1 MATIEQPPAQRAA
14 IPRSRSARLADQGE
28 SSAVAVCWR
37 RERDVSTDGHHH
49 HPTAATAAL
58 FVTHPERRLS
68 VREPRAGTDLSS
80 EHFPPPLYTVVGNSC
95 NEPWIND
102 GFLLAALKA
111 TGSRPGFSHASAVAA
126 LAHAKNKQ
134 PESGRSSIAAIDVP
148 DYPSETPSQEGYKAA
163 ISALR
168 DHRSIASPPA
178 ADSKHETAAT
188 DARREITSR
197 EKAIRAATGAFYN
210 SRKRADSAPLEDPYA
225 MSGAR
230 DPLDELDGSA
240 EASRI
245 QHVAN
250 TNARLYTASPPVAIE
265 VEEQNK
271 KNVMR
276 AAAISMAREMYGI
289 AENAEEGRTG
299 AAIPAA
305 QRGHARA
312 QSQQAI
318 SKANAGALQRAMS
331 LQEVAQK
338 RAAEKLASMQDET
351 AVYREYYGIEPQAPR
366 SSLPARRRRA
376 SVDSDESSFDAERSR
391 EIRYQMTNLRS
402 KLDAVDE
409 QRQRDR
415 ALLMEAARKN
425 VDAAIQ
431 DMEKR
436 AYADTGRAPP
446 SVRKE
451 WEEAALARAEKDMQD
466 IDVQLMQ
473 PDRVNLGAH
482 KFVDMTDVEAL
493 ARSRLQPTFDEI
505 HERAEAQRAK
515 ELEQRLDEEEK
526 QRHNAIERQREADT
540 RAEEKRQR
548 GSCTS
553 TIELVCVTNTVLAT
567 LKQES
572 RGKEERSWPWR
583 KKAKRN
589 GDSAS
594 KAPVVTSRPAE
605 EGIQEPTGE
614 GLVGTVTQDT
624 VQTDTATG
632 NEQIVAS
639 GAAAEPSSAASAIP
653 RSESKLKTWIGR
665 LGGRRSSATAATPPR
680 EAEADV
686 NPEPTPGVAD
696 EGRPASSD
704 DSRAAPLRSN
714 PVTTPDIEGT
724 QRPAVDADHSAET
737 QTGEEQEMAKGSK
750 AKGDGKSRLKSRFS
764 RIVSRGSQEEK
775 TDGVEPSSHKAQGT
789 SVPIEHT
796 AADELHEQSP
806 ERDNLRESAVEQG
819 LPVPLAIGKRLSN
832 GTGRES
838 RFSED
843 L

>member
-1 MATIEQPPAQRAA
+1 MATIQQPPAQRAA
-14 IPRSRSARLADQGE
+14 IPRSRSARLADQ
-28 SSAVAVCWR
+28 
-37 RERDVSTDGHHH
+37 
-49 HPTAATAAL
+49 AATAAL

-68 VREPRAGTDLSS
+68 VREPRAGTDLS
-80 EHFPPPLYTVVGNSC
+80 T
-95 NEPWIND
+95 
-102 GFLLAALKA
+102 LKA

-134 PESGRSSIAAIDVP
+134 PESGRSSAAAIYVP
-148 DYPSETPSQEGYKAA
+148 DYTQETPSPEGYKAA

-168 DHRSIASPPA
+168 DHRSIASPSA
-178 ADSKHETAAT
+178 GDSKHDTPSA
-188 DARREITSR
+188 DGRREITSR
-197 EKAIRAATGAFYN
+197 EKAIRAASGAFYN
-210 SRKRADSAPLEDPYA
+210 SRKRADSTPLETPYA

-230 DPLDELDGSA
+230 DPFDELDSSM

-250 TNARLYTASPPVAIE
+250 TNARLYTATPPVAIE
-265 VEEQNK
+265 VEEQNR

-289 AENAEEGRTG
+289 AEEGGQAG

-312 QSQQAI
+312 RSQQAV
-318 SKANAGALQRAMS
+318 SKASAGILQRAMS

-351 AVYREYYGIEPQAPR
+351 AVYREYYGIGIEPQASR
-366 SSLPARRRRA
+366 SGLPARRRRA
-376 SVDSDESSFDAERSR
+376 SSIDSDESFDAERSR
-391 EIRYQMTNLRS
+391 EIRHQMTSLRT

-415 ALLMEAARKN
+415 TMLMEAARKN

-431 DMEKR
+431 DMERR
-436 AYADTGRAPP
+436 AYAETGRATP

-466 IDVQLMQ
+466 IDAHIVH
-473 PDRVNLGAH
+473 PDRVNLGAQ
-482 KFVDMTDVEAL
+482 KFVDMSDVEAL

-526 QRHNAIERQREADT
+526 LRHDAVERQREADT

-548 GSCTS
+548 
-553 TIELVCVTNTVLAT
+553 AT
-567 LKQES
+567 LKQNS
-572 RGKEERSWPWR
+572 QGKEEKHWPWR
-583 KKAKRN
+583 KKLKRN
-589 GDSAS
+589 GNNA
-594 KAPVVTSRPAE
+594 AERPVVTGGATE
-605 EGIQEPTGE
+605 ERDTEPVGE
-614 GLVGTVTQDT
+614 GLAGTVTQDT
-624 VQTDTATG
+624 VQTDTAPD
-632 NEQIVAS
+632 NEQAVAS
-639 GAAAEPSSAASAIP
+639 GATAAAEPNAVQPAIS

-665 LGGRRSSATAATPPR
+665 LSGRRSSVAAAAAAAAPK
-680 EAEADV
+680 EAEV
-686 NPEPTPGVAD
+686 HPEPTPNATD
-696 EGRPASSD
+696 EGSPTSMD
-704 DSRAAPLRSN
+704 ESRAAPLRSN
-714 PVTTPDIEGT
+714 PVRASDIAGEPIRST
-724 QRPAVDADHSAET
+724 DQDHPAEARA
-737 QTGEEQEMAKGSK
+737 GEEQEASG
-750 AKGDGKSRLKSRFS
+750 GL
-764 RIVSRGSQEEK
+764 QEAK
-775 TDGVEPSSHKAQGT
+775 TDGVEPQGHEAQGEP
-789 SVPIEHT
+789 VPIEHT
-796 AADELHEQSP
+796 AADDLYDRSP
-806 ERDNLRESAVEQG
+806 ERDGLRDSAADQG
-819 LPVPLAIGKRLSN
+819 LPVPPAIGKRLSN

>member
-14 IPRSRSARLADQGE
+14 IPRSRSARLADQ
-28 SSAVAVCWR
+28 
-37 RERDVSTDGHHH
+37 
-49 HPTAATAAL
+49 AATAAL

-68 VREPRAGTDLSS
+68 VREPRAPGTDLS
-80 EHFPPPLYTVVGNSC
+80 T
-95 NEPWIND
+95 
-102 GFLLAALKA
+102 LKA

-126 LAHAKNKQ
+126 LAHAKSKQ
-134 PESGRSSIAAIDVP
+134 PESGRSSTAAIYVP
-148 DYPSETPSQEGYKAA
+148 DYPPETPSQEGYKAA
-163 ISALR
+163 ISAIR
-168 DHRSIASPPA
+168 DHRSIASPAP
-178 ADSKHETAAT
+178 ADSKHDTFTA

-197 EKAIRAATGAFYN
+197 EKAIRAASGAFYN

-230 DPLDELDGSA
+230 DPLDELDSSA

-289 AENAEEGRTG
+289 AENAEDQTG

-312 QSQQAI
+312 RSQQVVN
-318 SKANAGALQRAMS
+318 KATVGALQRAMS

-351 AVYREYYGIEPQAPR
+351 AVYREYYGIEPQASR

-451 WEEAALARAEKDMQD
+451 WEDAALARAEKDMQE
-466 IDVQLMQ
+466 IDAQLIQ

-482 KFVDMTDVEAL
+482 KFVDMSDVEAL

-505 HERAEAQRAK
+505 HERAEAQRAR
-515 ELEQRLDEEEK
+515 ELEQRLDEEERL
-526 QRHNAIERQREADT
+526 RHDAVERQREADT

-548 GSCTS
+548 A
-553 TIELVCVTNTVLAT
+553 V
-567 LKQES
+567 LKQQS

-583 KKAKRN
+583 KKAKRDGGN
-589 GDSAS
+589 
-594 KAPVVTSRPAE
+594 APETPLVKDRVAAE
-605 EGIQEPTGE
+605 ENNEPAGE

-624 VQTDTATG
+624 VQTDTVTG
-632 NEQIVAS
+632 NDQAVAS
-639 GAAAEPSSAASAIP
+639 GAAAEPSPATSPILK
-653 RSESKLKTWIGR
+653 SESKLKTWIGK
-665 LGGRRSSATAATPPR
+665 LGGRRSSTTAAAAAPR
-680 EAEADV
+680 EAGV
-686 NPEPTPGVAD
+686 SPEPTSGVPD
-696 EGRPASSD
+696 EERPVSGD

-714 PVTTPDIEGT
+714 PVSAHDI
-724 QRPAVDADHSAET
+724 AET
-737 QTGEEQEMAKGSK
+737 QRGSADPDRTDEEQEFVRSSENS
-750 AKGDGKSRLKSRFS
+750 GDRRSRLKSRFS
-764 RIVSRGSQEEK
+764 RIVSRGSQEMK
-775 TDGVEPSSHKAQGT
+775 TDGVETPDQETQGE
-789 SVPIEHT
+789 SVPVEHT
-796 AADELHEQSP
+796 AADELHGQSP
-806 ERDNLRESAVEQG
+806 EKDGLRESAVEQG
-819 LPVPLAIGKRLSN
+819 LPIPPAIGKRLSN